1 MSLSVCSSQLT
12 GSAINSTYII
22 ILCKFV
28 FDFLESR
35 HGQTHKYFNIFG
47 RMLNITR
54 LCNAEVMTLHPEFRV
69 RGKWV
74 EVREVH

>member
-1 MSLSVCSSQLT
+1 MLLWGAECMSLSVCSSLLT

-47 RMLNITR
+47 SDVKYYT
-54 LCNAEVMTLHPEFRV
+54 TLQCWGNDTTPRIQ
-69 RGKWV
+69 GK
-74 EVREVH
+74 R